1 MKKIISTLIALVAI
15 VSFGFSQEASNT
27 ATSEGKAALVA
38 SKVSGEYSF
47 VLSSDQTKEK
57 VEKAASYYTPYFTV
71 AYDENTNTAKITMV
85 DDEPRSK
92 FIIARFLSATGAQ
105 HVKVDDSVI
114 TMDEFIQSF
123 IQ

>member
-1 MKKIISTLIALVAI
+1 MKKFISTLIALVAV
-15 VSFGFSQEASNT
+15 VSFGFSQEAANT

-38 SKVSGEYSF
+38 SKVSGEYNF
-47 VLSSDQTKEK
+47 VLPADQTKEK
-57 VEKAASYYTPYFTV
+57 VEKAASYYTSYFTV
-71 AYDENTNTAKITMV
+71 EYDEKANSAKITMA
-85 DDEPRSK
+85 DDEPRTK

-114 TMDEFIQSF
+114 TMDQFIQSY

>member
-1 MKKIISTLIALVAI
+1 MKKLISTLIALVAI

-27 ATSEGKAALVA
+27 ATSEGKVALVE
-38 SKVSGEYSF
+38 SKVSGEYNF
-47 VLSSDQTKEK
+47 VLAADQSKEK

-71 AYDENTNTAKITMV
+71 NYDETANSAKITMI

-105 HVKVDDSVI
+105 YVKVDDSVI
-114 TMDEFIQSF
+114 TMDQFIQSY